1 MPHGAEALCYAA
13 PSFQQPSELGPIIVS
28 NFTGEETVA
37 QRR

>member
-1 MPHGAEALCYAA
+1 MPHGAEALCYVA